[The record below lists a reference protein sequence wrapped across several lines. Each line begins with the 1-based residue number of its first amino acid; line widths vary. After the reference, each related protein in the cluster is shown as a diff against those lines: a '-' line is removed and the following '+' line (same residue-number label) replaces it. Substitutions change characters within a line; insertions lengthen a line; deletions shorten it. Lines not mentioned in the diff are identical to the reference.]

1 MSEESKT
8 YEELE
13 AENRILREAMGLI
26 KDFAYK
32 EYWKVVPA
40 PVGGKFRTIERC
52 AEKALKGELEW
63 V

>member
-40 PVGGKFRTIERC
+40 PVGGKFRTIDQY
-52 AEKALKGELEW
+52 AEKVLKGAVE
-63 V
+63 